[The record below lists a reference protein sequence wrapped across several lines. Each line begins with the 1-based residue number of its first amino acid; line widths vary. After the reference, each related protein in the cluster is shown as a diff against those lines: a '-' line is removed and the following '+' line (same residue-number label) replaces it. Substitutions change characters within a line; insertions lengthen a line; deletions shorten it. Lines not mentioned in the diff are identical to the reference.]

1 MSRLPEHPESFPVN
15 ALVAIP
21 GTPMEENKPVDFQTM
36 LRTIS
41 TARLVLP
48 TSIIRLAAGRHL
60 FTESEQAFA
69 FLAGANAIFTGHK
82 MLTTP
87 TSGWDDDKA
96 MLARWGLRGM
106 GSFEEK
112 RMQRLGGET
121 GQSQEQP
128 DVMIAQE
135 QKGLG
140 LKPDV

>member
-1 MSRLPEHPESFPVN
+1 MRFEQ
-15 ALVAIP
+15 
-21 GTPMEENKPVDFQTM
+21 PVDFQTV
-36 LRTIS
+36 LRTVA

-69 FLAGANAIFTGHK
+69 FLAGANAIFTGYK

-112 RMQRLGGET
+112 RMSKHAQAT
-121 GQSQEQP
+121 GQKELGPDDMMLIQEQEG
-128 DVMIAQE
+128 M
-135 QKGLG
+135 G
-140 LKPDV
+140 LKPDVAGVAALK